1 MLLPMLLPTFSCNH
15 HPPLPLQLTQQSHGA
30 GWCSANAFDWK
41 PNKHEES
48 ETTVSPTESTALRSK
63 TNTMAG
69 WARASMGRE
78 SKPSEQ
84 ENLRRVC
91 SAKKGWAQ
99 NRYMDWHGHERT
111 ALLNNFN
118 HPVSRSWITECWPTC
133 KETSMKLLGKK
144 KQNKAESKFQPTNKA
159 KVKGFQLCINQSSC
173 ATSLSRGAWQ
183 HEYGLD
189 STEYLN
195 AYALYFPMLKLSC
208 ITTAIFLFSNHTCS
222 AFQSF
227 RHCVAVA
234 SCRTPRTWKISM
246 PSTWSCEEIVIQRSC
261 EMMCCLAMFITG
273 QRSTRTQSELTAQGI
288 LEAKN
293 TSLKKKGHVRIKR
306 WKNKNTR
313 DPTVQPFETGRY
325 IQYIQWAS

>member
-1 MLLPMLLPTFSCNH
+1 MELADVLQMPLIGNPTSTRNPKQRFHPRSPRPWEAKPTPWLGEHVLPWAGNLSPANRRTYVESVQPRRDGHKIATWTDMDMKELPFWTTSIIRFLEAESLNADR
-15 HPPLPLQLTQQSHGA
+15 PARRPL
-30 GWCSANAFDWK
+30 WN
-41 PNKHEES
+41 
-48 ETTVSPTESTALRSK
+48 
-63 TNTMAG
+63 
-69 WARASMGRE
+69 
-78 SKPSEQ
+78 
-84 ENLRRVC
+84 
-91 SAKKGWAQ
+91 
-99 NRYMDWHGHERT
+99 
-111 ALLNNFN
+111 
-118 HPVSRSWITECWPTC
+118 CW
-133 KETSMKLLGKK
+133 EKK

-293 TSLKKKGHVRIKR
+293 TSLKKKVMFESKGGKTKTQEIQQFNPLKR
-306 WKNKNTR
+306 E
-313 DPTVQPFETGRY
+313 DIYSIYSEPHS
-325 IQYIQWAS
+325 I